1 MVLTHTGYI
10 LPSLPRLVLTLG
22 TYHRPSAGAGQ
33 PSPAVA
39 CSAQTRTTTA
49 TTTTTTTR
57 SNPIDEPPRRTMMAP
72 MTQEAAAKAASRIER
87 TPDPG
92 PRTPGPPDEVWDA
105 ELGRMRAVRGDGQ
118 IVEECV
124 SKHEQRRIMTA
135 SANHISV
142 KQYTGKEKFPTQHP
156 WFGYK

>member
-87 TPDPG
+87 
-92 PRTPGPPDEVWDA
+92 VCNKHVLQ
-105 ELGRMRAVRGDGQ
+105 ELIGRLYLPMRR
-118 IVEECV
+118 
-124 SKHEQRRIMTA
+124 K
-135 SANHISV
+135 SAH
-142 KQYTGKEKFPTQHP
+142 
-156 WFGYK
+156 